1 MNVKELDAFRVIYSA
16 ANSWRDELGNYV
28 ITGASCDDDRKGYQD
43 EHDELADAL
52 ILFGDLAKV
61 HDNGGDT

>member
-28 ITGASCDDDRKGYQD
+28 ITGASCDDDRQ
-43 EHDELADAL
+43 AL
-52 ILFGDLAKV
+52 
-61 HDNGGDT
+61 